1 MKRWLIT
8 CDTSWC
14 GTETIYSAIANTQEE
29 LIDIA
34 EELSYENF
42 NDLGGGFNSVLEEL
56 FPDEEEYTEEM
67 ENEAMDKEHEFY
79 SVVISERDLP
89 EEEWDWYDCVYDG
102 RDIELDKAEEDYN
115 ELDNLSRT

>member
-8 CDTSWC
+8 CDTNWC
-14 GTETIYSAIANTQEE
+14 GTESIYSAIADTEEE
-29 LIDIA
+29 LVDIVEQLA
-34 EELSYENF
+34 YDNF
-42 NDLGGGFNSVLEEL
+42 NDLAGGFESVLEEL

-79 SVVISERDLP
+79 TAVIREWDLP
-89 EEEWDWYDCVYDG
+89 EEEWSWYECVYDG

>member
-1 MKRWLIT
+1 MKKWLIT

-67 ENEAMDKEHEFY
+67 ENEAMNKEHEFY
-79 SVVISERDLP
+79 SIVISEWNLP

>member
-79 SVVISERDLP
+79 SVVISEWNLP

>member
-14 GTETIYSAIANTQEE
+14 GTETIYSAYAKSE
-29 LIDIA
+29 LELVDIGEQLA
-34 EELSYENF
+34 FDNF
-42 NDLGGGFNSVLEEL
+42 NDLAGGFESVLEEL

-79 SVVISERDLP
+79 SVVISEWDLP
-89 EEEWDWYDCVYDG
+89 EEQWDWYECVYDG
-102 RDIELDKAEEDYN
+102 RNIELDKAEEDYN
-115 ELDNLSRT
+115 ELDNISKT

>member
-79 SVVISERDLP
+79 SVVISEWNLP

-115 ELDNLSRT
+115 ELDNLSKT

>member
-42 NDLGGGFNSVLEEL
+42 NDLGGGFESVLEEL
-56 FPDEEEYTEEM
+56 FPDEEEYTEDM

-79 SVVISERDLP
+79 SVVISEWNLP

>member
-42 NDLGGGFNSVLEEL
+42 NDLGGGFDSVLEEL

-79 SVVISERDLP
+79 SVVISEWDLP

>member
-34 EELSYENF
+34 ENLSYENF
-42 NDLGGGFNSVLEEL
+42 NDLGGGFESVLEEL

-79 SVVISERDLP
+79 SVVISEWSLP

-102 RDIELDKAEEDYN
+102 RDIELDKAEENYN
-115 ELDNLSRT
+115 ELDNLSKT

>member
-79 SVVISERDLP
+79 SVVISEWDLP

>member
-67 ENEAMDKEHEFY
+67 ENEAMNKEHEFY
-79 SVVISERDLP
+79 SVVISEWDLP

>member
-42 NDLGGGFNSVLEEL
+42 NDLGGGFNSVLEEIEGIGPKTIKEL
-56 FPDEEEYTEEM
+56 LTIFKSVERIKNASLLELTDVIGQSKAKKVKDYFSDEKST
-67 ENEAMDKEHEFY
+67 
-79 SVVISERDLP
+79 R
-89 EEEWDWYDCVYDG
+89 
-102 RDIELDKAEEDYN
+102 
-115 ELDNLSRT
+115 

>member
-1 MKRWLIT
+1 MKKWLIT

-14 GTETIYSAIANTQEE
+14 GTETSYTAIADTE
-29 LIDIA
+29 LELVDVA
-34 EELSYENF
+34 EELAYENF
-42 NDLGGGFNSVLEEL
+42 NDLGGGFESVLEEL

-79 SVVISERDLP
+79 SVVISEWNLP
-89 EEEWDWYDCVYDG
+89 EEEWSWYDCVYDG
-102 RDIELDKAEEDYN
+102 RNIELDKAEEDYN

>member
-14 GTETIYSAIANTQEE
+14 GTETIYSAIADTEEE

-34 EELSYENF
+34 EQLAYENF
-42 NDLGGGFNSVLEEL
+42 NDLGGGFESVLEEL

-67 ENEAMDKEHEFY
+67 ENEALDKEHEFY
-79 SVVISERDLP
+79 SVVISKWNLP
-89 EEEWDWYDCVYDG
+89 EEEWNWYDCVYDG

-115 ELDNLSRT
+115 ELNNLSRT

>member
-34 EELSYENF
+34 ENLSYENF
-42 NDLGGGFNSVLEEL
+42 NDLGGGFESVLEEL
-56 FPDEEEYTEEM
+56 FPDEEEYTEDM

-79 SVVISERDLP
+79 SVVISEWNLP

>member
-56 FPDEEEYTEEM
+56 FPYEEEYTEEM

-79 SVVISERDLP
+79 SVVISEWNLP

>member
-79 SVVISERDLP
+79 SVVINEWNLP

>member
-8 CDTSWC
+8 CDTNWC
-14 GTETIYSAIANTQEE
+14 GTETIYSAIADTEEE

-34 EELSYENF
+34 EQLAYENF
-42 NDLGGGFNSVLEEL
+42 NDLGGGFESVLEEL
-56 FPDEEEYTEEM
+56 FPNEEEYTEEM

-79 SVVISERDLP
+79 SAVINEWNLP
-89 EEEWDWYDCVYDG
+89 EEEWNWYDCVYDG
-102 RDIELDKAEEDYN
+102 RDIELNKAEENYN

>member
-42 NDLGGGFNSVLEEL
+42 NDLGGGFDSVLEEL
-56 FPDEEEYTEEM
+56 FLDEEEYTEEM

-79 SVVISERDLP
+79 SVVISEWDLP